1 MMQLMMRMVMH
12 LKKEVLIMS
21 RGLKRFFGVCAVLV
35 VLGLILVIVGYVTG
49 GVHYMDRLDSKFSW
63 LSIGEGDM
71 EYMQLDEPADF
82 DSIDITGDVD
92 VFICSGSEA
101 GARLHF
107 DRNATEP
114 VLKVENGTLK
124 AEASMKK
131 GAVISFDWGDRA
143 PYVEIY
149 VPEGKTL
156 KDIHIDTECGDITLR
171 GISAGSIDLRQE
183 LGDTDLENVSC
194 DSLTAESE
202 CGDIEGSNIKS
213 KATDISSELG
223 DVDLQGEFT
232 GNTTVKA
239 ESGSV
244 EIDTALSE
252 MLYTVQA
259 DVEAG
264 ELEIGGKEHGSFENH
279 VVLGNGANILK
290 VVCSLGDVDIN
301 FAEHHDD

>member
-1 MMQLMMRMVMH
+1 MMQLMMQR
-12 LKKEVLIMS
+12 KKEGLIMS
-21 RGLKRFFGVCAVLV
+21 RGLKRFFAVCAVFV
-35 VLGLILVIVGYVTG
+35 VLGLVLVTVGYVTG
-49 GVHYMDRLDSKFSW
+49 GVHYMNRLDDKFSW
-63 LSIGEGDM
+63 LSIGEADL
-71 EYMQLDEPADF
+71 EYTQLAEPADF
-82 DSIDITGDVD
+82 DSIDIKGDVD

-107 DRNATEP
+107 DRNAGEP

-124 AEASMKK
+124 AEASVKSD
-131 GAVISFDWGDRA
+131 VINFNWGDNT

-156 KDIHIDTECGDITLR
+156 EDININTEYGDVTVR
-171 GISAGSIDLRQE
+171 GISAHSIDLRQK
-183 LGDTDLENVSC
+183 LGDTDLENVLC
-194 DSLTAESE
+194 DSLMAESE

-213 KATDISSELG
+213 KAADISSKLG
-223 DVDLQGEFT
+223 DVELQGEFT
-232 GNTTVKA
+232 GSTTVKA

-259 DVEAG
+259 DVESG
-264 ELEIGGKEHGSFENH
+264 ELEIGGQEHGSFENH
-279 VVLGNGANILK
+279 VMIGNGANILK